1 MTLQPP
7 PTRNPEP
14 RPRSLV
20 WPFRGGL
27 FLLLLLAGWAA
38 GSLLR
43 GAHHKSWPPRNGKVR
58 VLTTIFPLYD
68 FAREVGGTDVEVR
81 NLLPPGVDPHEF
93 ALSPQDVALVAGA
106 DVLVANGAGLDD
118 FLTEAIQ
125 KAQITNRDVV
135 ICTEGLPSRAEAPGQ
150 SQHGHGGETGD
161 PHLWLDP
168 QFARR
173 YVRNIAQAIMNELI
187 GHGEPDKARAVKG
200 RAVHYDA
207 QLVALD
213 KEYEA
218 RLSRVPSRAFIA
230 FHSAYGYLAARY
242 NLEVAAVWQST
253 AGREPAP
260 REVEAILTTARERI
274 IRALLSEPQFSPRAI
289 EMIAADAHLP
299 VYKVDPLETTLDFN
313 HTHYLQT
320 MRTNLNTL
328 VRALGG
334 Y

>member
-1 MTLQPP
+1 VTTEPT

-20 WPFRGGL
+20 WPLQGGL
-27 FLLLLLAGWAA
+27 FLLLLLTGWAA

-68 FAREVGGTDVEVR
+68 FAREMGGADVEVR

-125 KAQITNRDVV
+125 KAQITNRELV
-135 ICTEGLPSRAEAPGQ
+135 ICTEGLPKRAESPGH
-150 SQHGHGGETGD
+150 SKDGHEGETGD

-173 YVRNIAQAIMNELI
+173 YVQNIAQATMNELVAR
-187 GHGEPDKARAVKG
+187 GEPDKAETVK
-200 RAVHYDA
+200 RRVANYDSH
-207 QLVALD
+207 LVALD

-218 RLSRVPSRAFIA
+218 RLSRAPSRAFIA

-260 REVEAILTTARERI
+260 REVEAILKTARDKK

-334 Y
+334 N